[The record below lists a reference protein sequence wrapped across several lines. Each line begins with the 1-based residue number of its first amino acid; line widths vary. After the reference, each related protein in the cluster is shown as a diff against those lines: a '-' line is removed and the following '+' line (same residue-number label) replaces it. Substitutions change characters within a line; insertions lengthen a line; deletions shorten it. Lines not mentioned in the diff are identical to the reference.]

1 MRILKI
7 LKEAPNWLFAIY
19 LVWVLFLLYLI
30 ATEGYTNF
38 SAYLFVLLLPI
49 VIYVII
55 KLLKNPKS
63 KS

>member
-19 LVWVLFLLYLI
+19 LVWLLFLLYLI
-30 ATEGYTNF
+30 ASDNSVNF
-38 SAYLFVLLLPI
+38 GGNLFLFLLPVFI
-49 VIYVII
+49 FVII
-55 KLLKNPKS
+55 KLLMRPKS